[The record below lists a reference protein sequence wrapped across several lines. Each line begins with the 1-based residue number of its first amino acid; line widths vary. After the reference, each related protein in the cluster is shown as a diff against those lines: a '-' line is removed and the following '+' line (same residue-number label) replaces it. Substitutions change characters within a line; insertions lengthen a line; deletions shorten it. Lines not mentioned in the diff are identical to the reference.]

1 MVKVQNSFL
10 FQKLFRI
17 FSISMGGNACIG
29 FGTVC
34 LCILNPFVF
43 HFWNSYPDF
52 FGIMTSYQ
60 ECCIYAVS
68 LKKGRD
74 NMEYFLLN
82 SVFFKRYNSGKSRDN
97 LFYKSLKMLDLFR
110 NVKEKNPFSSKIAFF
125 I

>member
-52 FGIMTSYQ
+52 FGIMTFYQ
-60 ECCIYAVS
+60 ECCICAIFS
-68 LKKGRD
+68 TKSQD
-74 NMEYFLLN
+74 NMDDFSLTYK
-82 SVFFKRYNSGKSRDN
+82 FF
-97 LFYKSLKMLDLFR
+97 
-110 NVKEKNPFSSKIAFF
+110 
-125 I
+125 